1 MQKVVE
7 LFSDWCFCW
16 DDYCC
21 RANTTCMY
29 WFKCSI
35 PIEMNKRPKS
45 ELELHTVIRC
55 VAGWTLHGCAL
66 ASIALLFLSTIPLC
80 CSTVVC
86 ALHLEPAGPKIKRS
100 LCFVLCSLYLVQNA
114 HIIHIIS
121 ELQHCVSPFICS
133 VDSFSF
139 SCVCFCIHLTWKQRN
154 WCLSQSFSIFSV
166 RLFCLFACLLARV
179 FYCVCVLNMR
189 QNGSWYFRQ
198 TDRSVIL
205 LKRESKHNKRMC
217 NKQESIVFRNVSVVA
232 MMLGPSAGYIYVR
245 SFNDRNAQNARPNC
259 LERSHWTF
267 GIYYV
272 CNS

>member
-1 MQKVVE
+1 M
-7 LFSDWCFCW
+7 
-16 DDYCC
+16 
-21 RANTTCMY
+21 
-29 WFKCSI
+29 
-35 PIEMNKRPKS
+35 
-45 ELELHTVIRC
+45 
-55 VAGWTLHGCAL
+55 
-66 ASIALLFLSTIPLC
+66 
-80 CSTVVC
+80 
-86 ALHLEPAGPKIKRS
+86 
-100 LCFVLCSLYLVQNA
+100 LCSLFVVSSSKCTHNTHNFWTPALFVAVHLFCGFFLVF
-114 HIIHIIS
+114 
-121 ELQHCVSPFICS
+121 LCVSAFIWLES
-133 VDSFSF
+133 NVID
-139 SCVCFCIHLTWKQRN
+139 VCLN
-154 WCLSQSFSIFSV
+154 LSQFFWFVFS
-166 RLFCLFACLLARV
+166 ACLLARV

-232 MMLGPSAGYIYVR
+232 MLPGLSAGYIYVR